1 MNQYI
6 EVLAC
11 IRLGAVSLKSN
22 FARYEAYLIAEAA
35 SRGHITSVMGGRV
48 CGSWYITEEGI
59 KFLKQYK
66 GDYVYH

>member
-6 EVLAC
+6 EVLAY
-11 IRLGAVSLKSN
+11 IRLVAVSLKSN

-35 SRGHITSVMGGRV
+35 SRGHITSVIGGRA
-48 CGSWYITEEGI
+48 CGSWHITEEGI

-66 GDYVYH
+66 GYYVYH

>member
-6 EVLAC
+6 EVLGC
-11 IRLGAVSLKSN
+11 IRLVAVSLKSN

-35 SRGHITSVMGGRV
+35 SRGHITSVIGGRS
-48 CGSWYITEEGI
+48 CGSWYITKEGI